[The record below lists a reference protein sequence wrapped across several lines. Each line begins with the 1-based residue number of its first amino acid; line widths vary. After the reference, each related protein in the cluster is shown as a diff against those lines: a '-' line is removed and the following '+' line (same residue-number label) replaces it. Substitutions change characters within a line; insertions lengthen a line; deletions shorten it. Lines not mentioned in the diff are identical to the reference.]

1 MDILSM
7 EDLREL
13 INMES
18 DLFITIYMPTVRKNV
33 DIKQNPIRLK
43 SLLRDAESKLYE
55 MDMRKAEVEKFLA
68 PASDLIDQTKF
79 WQQQSDG
86 LVIFIYPEGIN
97 YFRLPINFKE
107 SLTISNKLYVKP
119 LLPLFSGN
127 GQFHILAIS
136 KNQARLFKGTR
147 QIVKEIE
154 IENAPDGISD
164 VQVDYDPG
172 NHPLRV
178 SNTLGGSELSFNKV
192 GQGQANQSDY
202 EDNQL
207 SKYLKA
213 VDDIICEI
221 EGKEKIPLVLAG
233 VEYLIPVYKGISKY
247 PYIVDELIKGNP
259 EILSGEELRDKAWEI
274 VEPIF
279 NEEQRLAQEK
289 FEQFCGQ
296 KNKLYSTKLKT
307 IIPAAYNGQIESL
320 FIADEME
327 QWGRFD
333 HDNNKIEFFEYESPG
348 DEDLL
353 EYASMLTLSRGGKVF
368 AVNKDSVPEGGNVA
382 AVLRY

>member
-1 MDILSM
+1 M
-7 EDLREL
+7 
-13 INMES
+13 
-18 DLFITIYMPTVRKNV
+18 
-33 DIKQNPIRLK
+33 
-43 SLLRDAESKLYE
+43 
-55 MDMRKAEVEKFLA
+55 
-68 PASDLIDQTKF
+68 
-79 WQQQSDG
+79 
-86 LVIFIYPEGIN
+86 
-97 YFRLPINFKE
+97 
-107 SLTISNKLYVKP
+107 KP

-154 IENAPDGISD
+154 LENAPEGMSD
-164 VQVDYDPG
+164 VQVDEDPG
-172 NHPLRV
+172 NVPLRV
-178 SNTLGGSELSFNKV
+178 SNALGSSELSYNKV

-207 SKYLKA
+207 SKYLKQ
-213 VDDIICEI
+213 VDEITCEI
-221 EGKEKIPLVLAG
+221 ERKEKVPLVLAG
-233 VEYLIPVYKGISKY
+233 VEYLIPIYKGISKY
-247 PYIVDELIKGNP
+247 PYIVDEFIKGNP
-259 EILSGEELRDKAWEI
+259 ELLSGEELRDMAWKI

-279 NEEQRLAQEK
+279 TEDQRVAEAK
-289 FEQFCGQ
+289 FEQFSGQ
-296 KNKLYSTKLKT
+296 RNKLFSTKLNK

-333 HDNNKIEFFEYESPG
+333 HDNNKIEFYEDENMG

-353 EYASMLTLSRGGKVF
+353 EYASVLTLSRGGKVF
-368 AVNKDSVPEGGNVA
+368 AVDKENVPEGGNVA